1 MTEDPRRGSYREPAR
16 RGCAAP
22 ELPPAGVAAR
32 SVATLASLAGLAG
45 AGALVIGH
53 VELLALAGAGA
64 AAAAVSAVRAAAARR
79 RTSVAM
85 RFLDADAVL
94 EGPGTWT
101 VPDGTR
107 RLRAVAGDPLVRFE
121 RLDPAS
127 GETLAS
133 YRAPSPVAPR
143 AVEQEALACR
153 VAAVYG
159 RAREDRCFLGAPP
172 EVGSGGAPAVEART
186 VSWIVCRGGV
196 LLERRDALGA
206 LVGDT
211 LHADGAAA
219 LAQVEAEYGDRV
231 GPFRAA
237 SSAAPVITPR
247 ARAWDEPVESRVAL

>member
-1 MTEDPRRGSYREPAR
+1 MTQDPSRGSYRQPAR
-16 RGCAAP
+16 RRCAAP
-22 ELPPAGVAAR
+22 ELPPRGVAAR
-32 SVATLASLAGLAG
+32 SAATLASLAGLAG

-79 RTSVAM
+79 RTSAAM
-85 RFLDADAVL
+85 RFLDTDAVL

-127 GETLAS
+127 GETRS
-133 YRAPSPVAPR
+133 SFRAPSPIAPP
-143 AVEQEALACR
+143 AIEAEAIACR
-153 VAAVYG
+153 VAVAYG

-172 EVGSGGAPAVEART
+172 EVQGAGSAAPVEARSL
-186 VSWIVCRGGV
+186 VLVVRRDGA
-196 LLERRDALGA
+196 LLERRDAHGA

-211 LHADGAAA
+211 LHADERAA

-237 SSAAPVITPR
+237 SSAAPVIT
-247 ARAWDEPVESRVAL
+247 ARAWDEPIESRLAL